1 MNDADDAKLKTEID
15 DIMRHINDIMNR
27 IQNLDPVKNSNVSRQ
42 NED

>member
-15 DIMRHINDIMNR
+15 EIMRNIKEIMNR
-27 IQNLDPVKNSNVSRQ
+27 VENLDPAKNSNASRQ